1 MRHSSSEPCAPNLSI
16 EPKPKLF
23 TKEKFHAAKVM
34 HKRLRAVDRGHSSPL
49 MNNFG
54 TTISAP
60 ALCAFRLVRSKCCL
74 IDRMLRGYPERNPWR
89 ATASRSLS
97 RQFIAHANRDV
108 VRKHDERISPY
119 GDVASVFVVKK
130 LLAKKRYIPKNM
142 SQCASLNF
150 QA

>member
-1 MRHSSSEPCAPNLSI
+1 MQRQRAREVPNFQSVWAPAQVTPSAWRS
-16 EPKPKLF
+16 F
-23 TKEKFHAAKVM
+23 W
-34 HKRLRAVDRGHSSPL
+34 
-49 MNNFG
+49 
-54 TTISAP
+54 SAP

-130 LLAKKRYIPKNM
+130 LLA
-142 SQCASLNF
+142 
-150 QA
+150 